1 MKYLI
6 LFTIALV
13 GYLSIAAPNVTN
25 TVLMV
30 DQKGELN
37 VEGVASVEDIAKNS
51 VKVQIAEAKA
61 QAAQDTA
68 RGVTNAIQG
77 VIANIMD
84 NNVIVYRRGFSDS
97 FAPLVIYTD
106 NDHLVIAEARW
117 KERSAEKLVVE
128 IDYCCTADLG
138 SMKPI
143 VMHRHSIEGSNDVKH
158 DFGEVPEAN
167 VTVPI
172 YTEREKK
179 IGDHTFKGY
188 YTLTATIDNPASI
201 GSYFLWI
208 KVDGDAPGG
217 DGSTLDLPNGVT
229 GGKTVHFIWGDREL
243 YFTGGICT
251 GVK

>member
-6 LFTIALV
+6 LSTIALA

-37 VEGVASVEDIAKNS
+37 VEGVASVEDVAKNT
-51 VKVQIAEAKA
+51 VKVQIAEVKA

-77 VIANIMD
+77 VIANIMN

-97 FAPLVIYTD
+97 FAPLVLYTD
-106 NDHLVIAEARW
+106 NDRLVIAEARW
-117 KERSAEKLVVE
+117 KERTAEKFVVD
-128 IDYCCTADLG
+128 IIYCCTADLG

-143 VMHRHSIEGSNDVKH
+143 VMHRANLEGSSDVKH
-158 DFGEVPEAN
+158 DFVELPEAN
-167 VTVPI
+167 VTTPF
-172 YTEREKK
+172 YTEEQKT

-188 YTLTATIDNPASI
+188 YTLTATINNPASLD
-201 GSYFLWI
+201 SYFIWI

-229 GGKTVHFIWGDREL
+229 GGLTTKFVWGDREL
-243 YFTGGICT
+243 YFTGGICS